1 MAKKILYLINDGLKE
16 PKYNSGIYNIMYND
30 LWFDNLGKILVEFN
44 GPKDEFETFEKIQIF
59 IFNFNKN
66 FKSKYLLKYDL
77 LIIDNLSRMTE
88 REIVGLARIY
98 NLVPKEIT
106 ETYIR
111 LYPSILKECIE
122 WMFVSP
128 IFKQILN
135 YEMTYKNSL
144 YERIKKHH

>member
-1 MAKKILYLINDGLKE
+1 MAKKILSLINDGLKE
-16 PKYNSGIYNIMYND
+16 PKYNSGMYNIMYNEE
-30 LWFDNLGKILVEFN
+30 WFDHLGKILVEFK
-44 GPKDEFETFEKIQIF
+44 GPKDEYETFGKIQTF

-98 NLVPKEIT
+98 NLIPKEIN

-122 WMFVSP
+122 WMCISP
-128 IFKQILN
+128 IFKQIIN
-135 YEMTYKNSL
+135 YKTNDTL